1 MLGKKKIA
9 QPTLFIPG
17 SMEDFIPEDHIL
29 KKVDRVLDL
38 SWLREEVAGLY
49 CEDKGRPGIDP
60 EAAVKLML
68 AGFFHGIVHDR
79 KLMREAQVNIAI
91 RWFAGYSLDEELPDH
106 SSLTR
111 IRQRWG
117 EEMFRRI
124 FTRTVAVCA
133 AAGLVS
139 GETVHIDATLIRADV
154 SWESMTQEWAD
165 TAMKENQEAAPG
177 DDTPDK
183 PVRGRPRKKPK
194 QRKKRSMTD
203 PEATL
208 TTNNKQMRMEPCF
221 KQHTAVDD
229 AAGVVVD
236 VAVTTGE
243 ASEGERLMKTIA
255 RVEET
260 TGNPVQRVTA
270 DAAYA
275 HSRNYAACE
284 ERGIDAVIP
293 PQKSSNTKKA
303 MPSSRFE
310 YDAEHQR
317 VRCPAGQFMTHSSRI
332 EKGMIFRMRAG
343 VCSQC
348 QHKTACVPSSA
359 KCRSIFIVDGYDALL
374 RARSRRERWDRETK
388 EIYNRHRWRV
398 EGAHGEAKTQHGLRR
413 AVRRGMANVAIQV
426 YMTAA
431 VMNLKRLAAFLF
443 VFLRFLSMYR
453 LLKPPVANF
462 LSDIFPFV
470 LKQKNSIRR
479 FSFFSSYGYR

>member
-17 SMEDFIPEDHIL
+17 SIEDFIPEDHIL

-49 CEDKGRPGIDP
+49 CEDNGRPGIDP

-79 KLMREAQVNIAI
+79 KLMREAQVNIAM
-91 RWFAGYSLDEELPDH
+91 RWFAGYTLEDKLPDH

-124 FTRTVAVCA
+124 FTRTVADCA
-133 AAGLVS
+133 KAGLVN

-154 SWESMTQEWAD
+154 SWESLTEAWAGE
-165 TAMKENQEAAPG
+165 TMKQNDEEPP
-177 DDTPDK
+177 DDDGPDEPEQVCSK
-183 PVRGRPRKKPK
+183 SRSKKN
-194 QRKKRSMTD
+194 KKRSTTD

-229 AAGVVVD
+229 SAGIIVD
-236 VAVTTGE
+236 AHVTTGE
-243 ASEGERLMKTIA
+243 TSEGEQMMETIA
-255 RVEET
+255 RVEAT
-260 TGNPVQRVTA
+260 TGKPVQRVTA

-275 HSRNYAACE
+275 HSRNFAACE
-284 ERGIDAVIP
+284 TRGIDAVIP

-303 MPSSRFE
+303 MPSSRFK
-310 YDAEHQR
+310 YDAKHQC

-332 EKGMIFRMRAG
+332 EKGMSFRMSAS
-343 VCSQC
+343 VCSRC
-348 QHKTACVPSSA
+348 PHKTACVPSSA
-359 KCRSIFIVDGYDALL
+359 KCRSILVVDGYDALL
-374 RARSRRERWDRETK
+374 RARRRRERWNQETT

-398 EGAHGEAKTQHGLRR
+398 EGTHGEAKTQHGLRR
-413 AVRRGMANVAIQV
+413 AVRRGLANVSIQA
-426 YMTAA
+426 YLTAA
-431 VMNLKRLAAFLF
+431 VINLKRLAVFLF
-443 VFLRFLSMYR
+443 VFPRICGLYR
-453 LLKPPVANF
+453 LIKPSVANF
-462 LSDIFPFV
+462 PSDISSFM

-479 FSFFSSYGYR
+479 FSFSCSYGYC